1 MRVKI
6 QEALA
11 TGLMQARG
19 LRGRYFHNID
29 ISLEIIY
36 GNF

>member
-6 QEALA
+6 QEAPA
-11 TGLMQARG
+11 TGLMQAPG
-19 LRGRYFHNID
+19 LQGRYFHNIE

-36 GNF
+36 RNF